1 MSEGSA
7 FRGITFSGLPINI
20 ELWWPFH
27 PSTSGGDFHVL
38 HGDVRLLTGGGLHAL
53 VATQLTLTVAE
64 MLPSLEPEHATSLVI
79 NSIRK
84 ELDRKQLELMRSPKR
99 VPVYISSRVLD
110 LRARRFRFN
119 SATDDEIGE
128 FLERKLYWLSGA
140 PAAEQSQI
148 LLADSMDAEYLG
160 TTPAHLLELG
170 RELVDQGRFAMEGD
184 FAFPNEKLM
193 SQAHSFES
201 AARAA
206 LESLE
211 KKHAFERG

>member
-1 MSEGSA
+1 MSEGTT
-7 FRGITFSGLPINI
+7 FRGVTLSGLPVEI
-20 ELWWPFH
+20 ELLWPFH

-53 VATQLTLTVAE
+53 VAMQLTLTVAE
-64 MLPSLEPEHATSLVI
+64 MLPSLEPEHASPLVI

-110 LRARRFRFN
+110 LRTKQFHFN
-119 SATDDEIGE
+119 SATDDELGE
-128 FLERKLYWLSGA
+128 FLERKLYWLTAAPGA
-140 PAAEQSQI
+140 QERRVYLPD
-148 LLADSMDAEYLG
+148 LLDAEYLG
-160 TTPAHLLELG
+160 TTPVHLLEVG
-170 RELVDQGRFAMEGD
+170 RELGDQGRFAMEGE
-184 FAFPNEKLM
+184 FAFPNENLM
-193 SQAHSFES
+193 SHRESFEN

-211 KKHAFERG
+211 SKHAFERG